1 MSDKTSNVIE
11 EIVALNGNANPLS
24 SSVLAAVKDIG
35 KASGQMSAAKT
46 NLVTL
51 MAKEGLT
58 SWTLAV
64 AKGWADAEKQEAHTE
79 ARLKLYAEAC
89 TARGSVID
97 PTTGEKTFP
106 THPKHGSA
114 GKTFLKFPTADEREA
129 NLTPSEC
136 VMFDRVLKGA
146 GKGDTGVEANMTY
159 VYIRLQRAEI
169 KAYADTVEQ
178 CNKLLNNPKTKAKAK
193 KDAQELK
200 DETIKRLSSYPPS
213 RLKETL
219 GKNNPIK
226 TKRKKSKIDEE
237 SIKTEVLNDLGSV
250 RERTGD
256 VDHPWWK
263 ENVGADDELREELQ
277 ALLDRD
283 SFVIAE
289 LRDLVFARYGV
300 LDQDDGSDDS

>member
-1 MSDKTSNVIE
+1 MSDKTSNIIE
-11 EIVALNGNANPLS
+11 EVVALNGNANPLS
-24 SSVLAAVKDIG
+24 TPVLAAVKEIG
-35 KASGQMSAAKT
+35 KASGQMDAAQTK
-46 NLVTL
+46 LQSVL
-51 MAKEGLT
+51 EAEGLT

-64 AKGWADAEKQEAHTE
+64 AKGWEDAEKQEAHNE

-106 THPKHGSA
+106 THKKHGSA
-114 GKTFLKFPTADEREA
+114 GKTFLKFPTADERDA
-129 NLTPSEC
+129 NLTPLEQ
-136 VMFDRVLKGA
+136 VQFDRVYNGTS
-146 GKGDTGVEANMTY
+146 GSPGVVQNMNTI
-159 VYIRLQRAEI
+159 YIRLQREEI
-169 KAYADTVEQ
+169 KAYYETMMEQ
-178 CNKLLNNPKTKAKAK
+178 VKLLRNPKTKAKEKEAAK
-193 KDAQELK
+193 KLK
-200 DETIKRLSSYPPS
+200 AETLTRLSAYPPS

-237 SIKTEVLNDLGSV
+237 SIKTEVLTDLASV

-256 VDHPWWK
+256 VDLPWWK
-263 ENVGADDELREELQ
+263 ENVGADDELREKLQ

-283 SFVIAE
+283 SFAIST

-300 LDQDDGSDDS
+300 LDQDDGSDNS